1 MWSWHC
7 NSTLQEYG
15 GCYRPWTILLLFQM
29 ASKEQMHLYCCL
41 GFYSELFLFA
51 WLFIKDEPRNKRLV
65 ESVSW
70 QLQYGCYDFGCIEKS
85 VSWFVFSIS
94 RWKSLLSFSN
104 SLYCLCLNFNKMQL
118 EHLWSLTKKAVAS
131 LVQVSVIVN
140 NEESADGCLA
150 PLLADSFVVK
160 TISCLVGEGG
170 KERTGSEVGETD
182 V

>member
-1 MWSWHC
+1 
-7 NSTLQEYG
+7 
-15 GCYRPWTILLLFQM
+15 
-29 ASKEQMHLYCCL
+29 
-41 GFYSELFLFA
+41 
-51 WLFIKDEPRNKRLV
+51 
-65 ESVSW
+65 
-70 QLQYGCYDFGCIEKS
+70 
-85 VSWFVFSIS
+85 
-94 RWKSLLSFSN
+94 
-104 SLYCLCLNFNKMQL
+104 MQL